1 MIWAILIFLAYESAY
16 SCHVFSWIR
25 MSLIAYIFPVPWFLW
40 YELFHVWV
48 YFHFCCLINFT
59 LIFMRTTLNIFYR
72 SPKETRLC
80 DFVLPEGVSSVVPSG
95 VNNLASHHCKCYLL
109 TIVCRIYVLSFWVLI
124 NLLVASGFMKTSYR
138 IRSLGYPMP
147 PPLVLECKLFGF
159 YISDV
164 PCSLLYN

>member
-1 MIWAILIFLAYESAY
+1 MTHKKLWDGTVRSNECIFVAYESAY

-25 MSLIAYIFPVPWFLW
+25 TSLIAFFPLYLDSFS
-40 YELFHVWV
+40 
-48 YFHFCCLINFT
+48 FT
-59 LIFMRTTLNIFYR
+59 VIFMRMTLNIFYR

-124 NLLVASGFMKTSYR
+124 NLLVASGFMKTSYTL
-138 IRSLGYPMP
+138 RSLGYPMP
-147 PPLVLECKLFGF
+147 PPLVLECKFFGF